1 MILFILAAGPL
12 RSVVFSLLRNSE
24 GDILHLCWPRSLEEF
39 EVLVRGDHTVRHC
52 GGAGKL
58 KIKKNNYRYLQNNFL
73 VAILK
78 ATDKI
83 T

>member
-1 MILFILAAGPL
+1 VA
-12 RSVVFSLLRNSE
+12 FSLLRNSE
-24 GDILHLCWPRSLEEF
+24 GNMLLWFWPRSLEDF

-52 GGAGKL
+52 GGSGKL

-78 ATDKI
+78 ATDKKP
-83 T
+83 